1 MPICSPRELLKK
13 YEEDRKNIQINIS
26 KLESQIF
33 EFEGSYL
40 KETGAYGNAVKV
52 RIYGFIILNDMIP
65 QGWTAKGFE
74 KSEADLNANRK
85 TEVKPEAKDRIFSNS
100 SMTYSNFPKVGN

>member
-13 YEEDRKNIQINIS
+13 YEEDRRNIQLNIS

-52 RIYGFIILNDMIP
+52 NQMLNLWARENMFRDGLP
-65 QGWTAKGFE
+65 K
-74 KSEADLNANRK
+74 DLRNLK
-85 TEVKPEAKDRIFSNS
+85 LI
-100 SMTYSNFPKVGN
+100 

>member
-52 RIYGFIILNDMIP
+52 RITD
-65 QGWTAKGFE
+65 
-74 KSEADLNANRK
+74 S
-85 TEVKPEAKDRIFSNS
+85 
-100 SMTYSNFPKVGN
+100 